1 MWHSPSFGSLRAVAN
16 ACEMKGFWLTTSLL
30 PQTVDGASVTAK
42 SMIHACQAIN
52 TSDVVRYHYRL
63 TSAGILIWV
72 SPHGH
77 YSRGSRR
84 RTRKQSAMKGEIGA
98 SRETLRW
105 FSEATKAARWCG
117 LINNWNF
124 ASAPTQSSVDTNTGR
139 LTFSARDRSIMLFSF
154 PPFFLYFFL
163 FSLDLGLAAVQLW
176 HLPRS
181 GYEYAISRF
190 SRVTV
195 PVRFACSSHKRI
207 DVQYPTTKIT
217 PEEIDF
223 PTQKIV
229 PVLLRRLMHSW
240 LLRYTSFTRGHA
252 IAVCLAAR
260 SRCALRGARPDW
272 SLITI
277 N

>member
-1 MWHSPSFGSLRAVAN
+1 
-16 ACEMKGFWLTTSLL
+16 MKGFWLTTSLL

-63 TSAGILIWV
+63 TSVGILIWV

-77 YSRGSRR
+77 HSCGGRR
-84 RTRKQSAMKGEIGA
+84 RTRKQSRWKAKLARAAKPCGDFQKRQRLPAGAVWLTIEILHSRRCSRRLTLIPAGDTTNF
-98 SRETLRW
+98 SREI
-105 FSEATKAARWCG
+105 AV
-117 LINNWNF
+117 NNVPILF
-124 ASAPTQSSVDTNTGR
+124 FFFIS
-139 LTFSARDRSIMLFSF
+139 FSF
-154 PPFFLYFFL
+154 L
-163 FSLDLGLAAVQLW
+163 SIGR
-176 HLPRS
+176 RS
-181 GYEYAISRF
+181 RYDTCHAGGYEYAISRTRSA

-195 PVRFACSSHKRI
+195 PARFASACSSHKRI
-207 DVQYPTTKIT
+207 DVHYPTTKIT

-223 PTQKIV
+223 PTREIA
-229 PVLLRRLMHSW
+229 PMLLRRLMHSW
-240 LLRYTSFTRGHA
+240 LLRYTSLTRGHA